1 MSTRLSLA
9 DFPRMKNLPE
19 YSLKQVIALMQK
31 ARQAGEDVI
40 DFGMGNPDGATPP
53 HILAKLREEIDNPLN
68 HRYSVSNGIT
78 SLREAIC
85 AWYAR
90 RYNVAL
96 APDSEAVVS
105 IGAKEG
111 ISHLMLAV
119 LDQGQSV
126 LVPSPSYPIHLFAPI
141 IAGGRIVPVKLLPG
155 EDFLANLEAAIQQER
170 KIGNQPPRFLMLS
183 FPHNPT
189 AEIVETSFFHKVIEF
204 AREYRL
210 LVIHDLAYADLGFD
224 GYQPPS
230 ILQVPGAK
238 EIAVEVFS
246 LSKSYNM
253 AGWRVGFVVG
263 NPVLVKALEHI
274 KGYLDYGLFQPL
286 QIAATTALNGPED
299 CVREIAEVYRQ
310 RRDVLCASF
319 AAAGWKIPKPKA
331 TMFAWAP
338 IPESHRHMDSL
349 TFAKFLLERAKV
361 TVSPGSGFGEYGEGF
376 VRFALIEN
384 EVRIQV
390 AAERVRVALRE

>member
-1 MSTRLSLA
+1 MSTLVSFA
-9 DFPRMKNLPE
+9 DFPRMKLLPE
-19 YSLKQVIALMQK
+19 YSLKQVINLMQK
-31 ARQAGEDVI
+31 ARQAGEDII
-40 DFGMGNPDGATPP
+40 DFGMGNPDGATPA
-53 HILAKLREEIDNPLN
+53 HIVAKLHEEIENPRN
-68 HRYSVSNGIT
+68 HRYSVSKGIA

-90 RYNVAL
+90 RYSVTL

-111 ISHLMLAV
+111 LAHLMLAV

-155 EDFLANLEAAIQQER
+155 EDFLANLEAALRSE
-170 KIGNQPPRFLMLS
+170 KKAGNAPPRFLMLS

-189 AEIVETSFFHKVIEF
+189 AEIVDLDFFRKVITL
-204 AREYRL
+204 ARDYRL

-263 NPVLVKALEHI
+263 NPALVRALEHI

-286 QIAATTALNGPED
+286 QIAAATALNGPDD
-299 CVREIAEVYRQ
+299 CVHEIAQVYYN
-310 RRDVLCASF
+310 RREVLCDSF
-319 AAAGWKIPKPKA
+319 AAAGWNIPRPKA

-338 IPESHRHMDSL
+338 IPESHRHMNAL

-384 EVRIQV
+384 EARIQE
-390 AAERVRVALRE
+390 AAERVRAALRE

>member
-1 MSTRLSLA
+1 MSTPLHLA

-19 YSLKQVIALMQK
+19 YSLKQVINLMNE

-53 HILAKLREEIDNPLN
+53 HILAKLHEEIDNPRN
-68 HRYSVSNGIT
+68 HRYSVSKGIT

-90 RYNVAL
+90 RYNITL

-111 ISHLMLAV
+111 IAHLMLAV
-119 LDQGQSV
+119 LDEGQSV
-126 LVPSPSYPIHLFAPI
+126 LVPSPSYPIHLFAPV

-155 EDFLANLEAAIQQER
+155 ENFLANLETAIQAER
-170 KIGNQPPRFLMLS
+170 KAGNAPPRFLMLS

-189 AEIVETSFFHKVIEF
+189 AEIVDLDFFHKVVAL

-210 LVIHDLAYADLGFD
+210 LVIHDLAYADFGFD

-238 EIAVEVFS
+238 DIAVEVFS

-274 KGYLDYGLFQPL
+274 KGYLDYGIFQPL

-299 CVREIAEVYRQ
+299 CVREIAEVYYK
-310 RRDVLCASF
+310 RREVLCESF
-319 AAAGWKIPKPKA
+319 AAAGWKIPRPKA

-338 IPESHRHMDSL
+338 IPESHRRMNSL
-349 TFAKFLLERAKV
+349 SFAKFLLERARV

-384 EVRIQV
+384 EARIEEAAKRV
-390 AAERVRVALRE
+390 AAALRQ

>member
-1 MSTRLSLA
+1 MNTPVSLA
-9 DFPRMKNLPE
+9 DFPRMKFLPE
-19 YSLKQVIALMQK
+19 YSLKQVINLMQK

-40 DFGMGNPDGATPP
+40 DFGMGNPDGATPS
-53 HILAKLREEIDNPLN
+53 HIIAKLHEEIDNPLN
-68 HRYSVSNGIT
+68 HRYSMSKGIPN
-78 SLREAIC
+78 LREAIC

-111 ISHLMLAV
+111 IAHLMLAV

-155 EDFLANLEAAIQQER
+155 ENFLANLEAAMQNER
-170 KIGNQPPRFLMLS
+170 KLGNAPPKFLMLS

-189 AEIVETSFFHKVIEF
+189 AEIVDLAFFHQVIAF
-204 AREYRL
+204 AREHGL
-210 LVIHDLAYADLGFD
+210 LVIHDLAYADLAFD

-238 EIAVEVFS
+238 DIAVEVFS

-263 NPVLVKALEHI
+263 NPGMVKALEHI
-274 KGYLDYGLFQPL
+274 KGYLDYGIFQAM
-286 QIAATTALNGPED
+286 QIAAATALNGPQE
-299 CVREIAEVYRQ
+299 CVQEINQIYYERREA
-310 RRDVLCASF
+310 LCNSF
-319 AAAGWKIPKPKA
+319 AAAGWKLPRPKA
-331 TMFAWAP
+331 TMFVWAP
-338 IPESHRHMDSL
+338 LPESHRHMGSL
-349 TFAKFLLERAKV
+349 AFAKFLLERAKV
-361 TVSPGSGFGEYGEGF
+361 TVSPGSGFGEFGEGY

-384 EVRIQV
+384 EARIRE
-390 AAERVRVALRE
+390 AAARVRQTLAE

>member
-1 MSTRLSLA
+1 MNPVTLA
-9 DFPRMKNLPE
+9 DFPRMKFLPE
-19 YSLKQVIALMQK
+19 YSLKQVINLMQQ

-40 DFGMGNPDGATPP
+40 DFGMGNPDGATPQ
-53 HILAKLREEIDNPLN
+53 HILAKLHEEIDNPIN
-68 HRYSVSNGIT
+68 HRYSTSKGIA

-111 ISHLMLAV
+111 IAHLMLAV

-155 EDFLANLEAAIQQER
+155 ENFLANLEAALHNER
-170 KIGNQPPRFLMLS
+170 KLGNAPPKFLMLS

-189 AEIVETSFFHKVIEF
+189 AEIVDLDFFHQVIAF
-204 AREYRL
+204 AREHRL
-210 LVIHDLAYADLGFD
+210 LVIHDLAYADFGFD
-224 GYQPPS
+224 GHQPPS

-238 EIAVEVFS
+238 DIAVEVFS

-263 NPVLVKALEHI
+263 NPGMVKALEHI
-274 KGYLDYGLFQPL
+274 KGYLDYGIFQAM
-286 QIAATTALNGPED
+286 QIAAATALNGPDE
-299 CVREIAEVYRQ
+299 CVKEIVQVYYNRREA
-310 RRDVLCASF
+310 LCDSF
-319 AAAGWKIPKPKA
+319 AAAGWKLPRPKA
-331 TMFAWAP
+331 TMFVWAP
-338 IPESHRHMDSL
+338 LPESHRHMNSL
-349 TFAKFLLERAKV
+349 AFSKFLLERARV
-361 TVSPGSGFGEYGEGF
+361 TVSPGSGFGEFGEGY

-384 EVRIQV
+384 EARIHE
-390 AAERVRVALRE
+390 AAARVRRALIE

>member
-1 MSTRLSLA
+1 MNTPVSLA
-9 DFPRMKNLPE
+9 DFPRMKFLPE
-19 YSLKQVIALMQK
+19 YSLKQVITLMQK

-53 HILAKLREEIDNPLN
+53 HIIAKLHEEIDKPLN
-68 HRYSVSNGIT
+68 HHYSMSKGIPN
-78 SLREAIC
+78 LREAIC

-111 ISHLMLAV
+111 IAHLMLAV

-155 EDFLANLEAAIQQER
+155 ENFLANLEAAIQNER
-170 KIGNQPPRFLMLS
+170 KHGNAPPKFLMLS

-189 AEIVETSFFHKVIEF
+189 AEIVDLDFFHQVIAF
-204 AREYRL
+204 AREHRL
-210 LVIHDLAYADLGFD
+210 LVIHDLAYADLAFD

-238 EIAVEVFS
+238 DIAVEVFS

-263 NPVLVKALEHI
+263 NPGMVKALEHI
-274 KGYLDYGLFQPL
+274 KGYLDYGIFQAM
-286 QIAATTALNGPED
+286 QIAAATALNGPQE
-299 CVREIAEVYRQ
+299 CVQEINQIYYNRRE
-310 RRDVLCASF
+310 VLCDSF
-319 AAAGWKIPKPKA
+319 AAAGWKLPRPKA
-331 TMFAWAP
+331 TMFVWAP
-338 IPESHRHMDSL
+338 LPESHRHMGSL
-349 TFAKFLLERAKV
+349 AFAKFLLERAKV
-361 TVSPGSGFGEYGEGF
+361 TVSPGSGFGEFGEGY

-384 EVRIQV
+384 EARIRE
-390 AAERVRVALRE
+390 AAVRVRQALTE